1 MKRMKKVLFFLV
13 AALLLTV
20 LPVCAEHN
28 VPNETEAVY
37 TASVSAPV
45 SELHPGD
52 TVYVTV
58 SLSQPVSV
66 YGAELLLS
74 YDTDILAEPKAALTR
89 TESET
94 VREIVQQMT
103 EGELL
108 YACTHL
114 GKQSPAPL
122 HQNAVT
128 VTFTAKKSGAAA
140 VSPKRLKIVQEDMSY
155 QIFDLTGQTVTVL
168 IANRAVQ
175 PTEPPRGGG
184 GGGGGGGSIRGGIT
198 VSGGNA
204 AAAQPPAPTEIPE
217 EPNTALAPAAF
228 SDLGQ
233 VPWAAEAI
241 TKMAEAGIVKGK
253 SEGVFAPLDALT
265 RAEAA
270 KLLCEAFSLTEGEK
284 ETKAFLDV
292 DAAAWYAESVRCAA
306 QNGVILGDETGNFH
320 PEETVKREEFAAML
334 MRTLQAKQIT
344 LSPVRLNINF
354 ADEGE
359 ISDFAVGAVDFL
371 YTAGIFEGDNGSF
384 YPQSPLNR
392 AEAAVSVYR
401 IRNLT
406 ESGGESHEN

>member
-1 MKRMKKVLFFLV
+1 MKRTKKVLFFLV

-66 YGAELLLS
+66 YGAELLFS

-94 VREIVQQMT
+94 VREIVQQIT

-128 VTFTAKKSGAAA
+128 VTFTAKKSGSAA
-140 VSPKRLKIVQEDMSY
+140 VSPKRLKIVREDMSY
-155 QIFDLTGQTVTVL
+155 QIFDLTGQAVTITVTE
-168 IANRAVQ
+168 RAVQ
-175 PTEPPRGGG
+175 PTEPPRG

-233 VPWAAEAI
+233 VPWAEEAI

-292 DAAAWYAESVRCAA
+292 DAAAWYAEYIRCAA
-306 QNGVILGDETGNFH
+306 QNGVILGDETGNFY
-320 PEETVKREEFAAML
+320 PEEIIKREAFAAML

-344 LSPVRLNINF
+344 IPPVRLNINF

-359 ISDFAVGAVDFL
+359 ISDFAVGAIDFL
-371 YTAGIFEGDNGSF
+371 YTAGVFEGDAGFF

-401 IRNLT
+401 IRSLT
-406 ESGGESHEN
+406 ESGGENHED

>member
-1 MKRMKKVLFFLV
+1 MKRTKKVLFFLI
-13 AALLLTV
+13 AALLTTV
-20 LPVCAEHN
+20 LPVCAENN
-28 VPNETEAVY
+28 VPTETEAVY

-45 SELHPGD
+45 SELYPGD

-58 SLSQPVSV
+58 PLSQPVSV

-74 YDTDILAEPKAALTR
+74 YDADILAEPKATLAR

-94 VREIVQQMT
+94 VREISQQIT

-122 HQNAVT
+122 QQNAVT
-128 VTFTAKKSGAAA
+128 VTFTAKKSGSAAI
-140 VSPKRLKIVQEDMSY
+140 SPKRLKIVQEDMSY

-168 IANRAVQ
+168 IKERAVQ

-184 GGGGGGGSIRGGIT
+184 GGGGGGGAIRGGIT

-217 EPNTALAPAAF
+217 EPAPTSAAAF

-233 VPWAAEAI
+233 VPWAEEAI
-241 TKMAEAGIVKGK
+241 VNMAKDGIVKGK
-253 SEGVFAPLDALT
+253 SEGAFAPLDALT

-270 KLLCEAFSLTEGEK
+270 KLLCEAFSLTEGEGEGK
-284 ETKAFLDV
+284 TFSDV
-292 DAAAWYAESVRCAA
+292 AAAAWYAESVRCAA
-306 QNGVILGDETGNFH
+306 QNGVILGDENGNFH
-320 PEETVKREEFAAML
+320 PEETIKREAFAAML

-359 ISDFAVGAVDFL
+359 ISGFAVGAIDFL
-371 YTAGIFEGDNGSF
+371 YTAGVFEGDNGFF

-406 ESGGESHEN
+406 ESGGENHEN

>member
-1 MKRMKKVLFFLV
+1 MKRTKKVLFFLV

-89 TESET
+89 TETET
-94 VREIVQQMT
+94 VREATQQMT

-114 GKQSPAPL
+114 GKKSPAAL
-122 HQNAVT
+122 QQNAVT
-128 VTFTAKKSGAAA
+128 VTFTAKKSGSAA

-168 IANRAVQ
+168 ITERTGQ

-184 GGGGGGGSIRGGIT
+184 GGGGGCGSIRGGIT

-204 AAAQPPAPTEIPE
+204 AAAQPPAPTQIPE
-217 EPNTALAPAAF
+217 EPAPTSAAAF

-233 VPWAAEAI
+233 VSWAEKAI
-241 TKMAEAGIVKGK
+241 TKMAETGIIKGK

-270 KLLCEAFSLTEGEK
+270 KLLCEAFSLTEGEEEGK
-284 ETKAFLDV
+284 TFSDV
-292 DAAAWYAESVRCAA
+292 DAAAWYAEYIRCAA
-306 QNGVILGDETGNFH
+306 QNGVILGDENNRFY

-401 IRNLT
+401 IRSLT